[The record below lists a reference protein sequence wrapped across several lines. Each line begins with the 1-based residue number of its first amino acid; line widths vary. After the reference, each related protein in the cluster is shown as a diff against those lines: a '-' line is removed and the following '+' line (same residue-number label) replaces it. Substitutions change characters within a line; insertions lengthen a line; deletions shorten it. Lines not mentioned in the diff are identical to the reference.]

1 MPAKLIESTPADPS
15 TTETT
20 SESAPPGLETAFDT
34 VSGIWKDFLAHL
46 PLIGA
51 GVLVLVGTAVIAKL
65 FDAVSR
71 RLLAKTRLRESLQA
85 LLERILY
92 ITIWA
97 IGLIVS
103 AMVVLPGLTPT
114 KALAGLGLSSIAIG
128 FAFKDI
134 FENFFAGILIL
145 WRFPFEV
152 HDFIECDSI
161 RGRVEDITVRNTL
174 IRRTSGELVVVPNA
188 TIFKNPVDVLT
199 NRNVR
204 RVTILCGVAYGED
217 IDEARSVIESAL
229 DKCESVDTSQPVQV
243 FAHEFGSSSI
253 DFELAWWT
261 DPTPLG
267 YRRSRDEV
275 ITQVK
280 RALDDAGIE
289 IPFPYRT
296 LTFKEPLSIG
306 RQRPDD
312 DGSEDA

>member
-34 VSGIWKDFLAHL
+34 VSSIWKDFLAHL

-152 HDFIECDSI
+152 DDFIECDSI